1 MKSYN
6 KLIVFFT
13 VLIIPLLFMI
23 NGCEES
29 EWVPAEDK
37 VVIEAY
43 LYTGESVDDIRIT
56 WMNSYASEDSIC
68 LPVNNAEVIIIN
80 NDQVYELELFPGDSG
95 YYYFP
100 GNLPVISGE
109 EYSLE
114 VKVNQEE
121 ITAST
126 IVPAKPPDAEISD
139 NIIYMKQIE
148 SFYDMRGMEWP
159 DPVDITWDNPEQ
171 EYYFFVIDN
180 LEENPEL
187 ILPFMEEEEF
197 SSRKFKFSMTTKPT
211 QLDFYQIQP
220 RSLTYFGQHMIRFFR
235 VNEEYARLY
244 ETIEQDSRELNEP
257 YTNIN
262 NGLGIFTAFACDSL
276 YLEVKKGI

>member
-23 NGCEES
+23 NGCEEI
-29 EWVPAEDK
+29 EWVPEEDK

-43 LYTGESVDDIRIT
+43 LYTGEPVDDIRIT

-68 LPVNNAEVIIIN
+68 LPVNNAEVTILS

-95 YYYFP
+95 YYYYP

-139 NIIYMKQIE
+139 NIIYMKQVE

-171 EYYFFVIDN
+171 EYYFFVINN
-180 LEENPEL
+180 LEETPEL

-197 SSRKFKFSMTTKPT
+197 SGRKFKFSMTTKPT

>member
-1 MKSYN
+1 MRSYN
-6 KLIVFFT
+6 KITLFFT
-13 VLIIPLLFMI
+13 VLTIPLLFMI

-29 EWVPAEDK
+29 ELVPEEK
-37 VVIEAY
+37 MLVVQAY
-43 LYTGESVDDIRIT
+43 LYTGEPVDDIRVT
-56 WMNSYASEDSIC
+56 WLNSFANEDSVC
-68 LPVNNAEVIIIN
+68 QPVNNAEVTISS

-95 YYYFP
+95 YYYYP

-126 IVPAKPPDAEISD
+126 IVPAKPPYAEIS
-139 NIIYMKQIE
+139 NNVIYMKQVE
-148 SFYDMRGMEWP
+148 SFFDMREVERP
-159 DPVDITWDNPEQ
+159 DPIDITWDNPDQ
-171 EYYFFVIDN
+171 EYYFFVVEN
-180 LEENPEL
+180 LEEDPEFVFS
-187 ILPFMEEEEF
+187 FMEEEEGF
-197 SSRKFKFSMTTKPT
+197 FGRRGFYMITEPT

-220 RSLTYFGQHMIRFFR
+220 MNLTYFGRYVVRFFR

-244 ETIEQDSRELNEP
+244 ETIRQDSRDLNEP
-257 YTNIN
+257 YSNIN

-276 YLEVKKGI
+276 YFEVKKEI